1 MKKYLV
7 VALFSTL
14 TVTSVQAIE
23 NQKTVCTHGGKTRVI
38 EVVYTTE
45 DNLPC
50 EVRYSKEEGSQ
61 TLWSATNKVGYCE
74 EKAAAFVEKQ
84 IGWGWACEA
93 SINTAT
99 IDEAEIAAEA
109 PVSSEAV
116 ATETTAP
123 EAPALEVAPESEA
136 TTEPAASTTEATESA
151 EPVATAE

>member
-61 TLWSATNKVGYCE
+61 TPWSALNLAGYCE
-74 EKAAAFVEKQ
+74 EKAAALVEKQ
-84 IGWGWACEA
+84 TGWGWSCEV
-93 SINTAT
+93 SLNTAT
-99 IDEAEIAAEA
+99 IDETPVAE
-109 PVSSEAV
+109 SEP
-116 ATETTAP
+116 TESEPT
-123 EAPALEVAPESEA
+123 ESEA
-136 TTEPAASTTEATESA
+136 IESVDSVNA
-151 EPVATAE
+151 VEE